1 MKLARFRIH
10 DWESF
15 GLVEGDHVQVIQGS
29 LFGDYTLIDAAYPLD
44 QVQLLPPTRP
54 IGFWAVGLN
63 YAAHV
68 AYQEVA
74 LDADRIRRE
83 ASVFWPWH
91 KGVNWIIGPN
101 TPVVLPMEAD

>member
-15 GLVEGDHVQVIQGS
+15 GLVEGDHVRVIQGS
-29 LFGDYTLIDAAYPLD
+29 LFGDYTLTHAAYPLD

-54 IGFWAVGLN
+54 TSFWAVGLN
-63 YAAHV
+63 YATHV
-68 AYQEVA
+68 AHQEVA

-83 ASVFWPWH
+83 ASEFRPWH

-101 TPVVLPMEAD
+101 APVVLPMEAD